1 MEATR
6 TNRLKI
12 AVIGVA
18 LAATGFVAG
27 AAGVA
32 WAQDDGSAHGMT
44 HSDGSTHDMSNCPMH
59 QASEEG

>member
-27 AAGVA
+27 ATGVA
-32 WAQDDGSAHGMT
+32 WAHD
-44 HSDGSTHDMSNCPMH
+44 DGSTHDMSNCPMH